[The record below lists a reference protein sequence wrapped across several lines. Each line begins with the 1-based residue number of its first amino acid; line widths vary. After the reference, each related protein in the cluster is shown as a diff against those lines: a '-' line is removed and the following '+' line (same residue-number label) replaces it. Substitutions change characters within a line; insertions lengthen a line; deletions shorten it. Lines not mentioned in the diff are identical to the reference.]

1 MPSDFVRNCRLL
13 ELVLLTDT
21 ELEKKRSAREAL
33 LDCLLV
39 MVEASEA
46 IGLKNS
52 TLMLDIVADVIFAEV
67 DCRKIPIRT
76 LGAIIRVAEAANS
89 AIAESHPP
97 KFVSTRSILS
107 CASEMSPRSG

>member
-21 ELEKKRSAREAL
+21 EPEKKRCAREAL

-39 MVEASEA
+39 MVEASEV

-52 TLMLDIVADVIFAEV
+52 TLMLDIVADITFSEV
-67 DCRKIPIRT
+67 DCRKIPIGT
-76 LGAIIRVAEAANS
+76 LGAIMRVAEAANS
-89 AIAESHPP
+89 AISESNPP
-97 KFVSTRSILS
+97 RFVSTRSVLT
-107 CASEMSPRSG
+107 CP